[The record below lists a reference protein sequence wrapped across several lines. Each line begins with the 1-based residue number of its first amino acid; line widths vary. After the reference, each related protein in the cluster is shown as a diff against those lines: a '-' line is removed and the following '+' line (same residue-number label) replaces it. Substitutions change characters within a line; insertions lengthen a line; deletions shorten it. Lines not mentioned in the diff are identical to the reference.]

1 MAGRPLKTFAEL
13 WRDASFEARRE
24 DHIARLDAAIAENTA
39 PTDAELQPLLD
50 QYERT
55 PDTKRRYEVAKM
67 IERACRQPTSKA
79 AKTSLELVMHSLFG
93 PAQQVGEPWEA
104 VRRRQIGW
112 AIWAM
117 EHGIWWRAQRG
128 CVNQQDLIKLAE
140 MAIEADEDDVVDE
153 LPACRNDNGQWNVNA
168 LRRLER
174 DLLAPYAYTL
184 TLPHPDPPYAGE

>member
-1 MAGRPLKTFAEL
+1 MAGRPLKSFAEL

-79 AKTSLELVMHSLFG
+79 KKMSLPLLMHSLFG
-93 PAQQVGEPWEA
+93 PAQQPGEPWEEL
-104 VRRRQIGW
+104 RRRQIRH
-112 AIWAM
+112 AVWAM
-117 EHGIWWRAQRG
+117 QHGIWWRAQRAR
-128 CVNQQDLIKLAE
+128 VNQLDLVKLAE
-140 MAIEADEDDVVDE
+140 
-153 LPACRNDNGQWNVNA
+153 
-168 LRRLER
+168 
-174 DLLAPYAYTL
+174 
-184 TLPHPDPPYAGE
+184 